1 MVEEKGGC
9 VMRTAGQ
16 KANAILLGIFSV
28 SMAAYAVIFGSA
40 FAELP
45 LNIPPWH
52 QLLLLCFHFIPMFFL
67 QLLLCRRARLRW
79 RLLIPP
85 VLLAVP
91 GFFFLMAAEWDVRG
105 WILFLFWCAA
115 PVLGCVLAWAVWA
128 AGRIVTGRRRSAP

>member
-1 MVEEKGGC
+1 
-9 VMRTAGQ
+9 MRRTDQ
-16 KANAILLGIFSV
+16 WLLGCFAVTMAVYTAAFTAAFSD
-28 SMAAYAVIFGSA
+28 
-40 FAELP
+40 LP

-52 QLLLLCFHFIPMFFL
+52 QLLLLYFHAFPMFFL

-91 GFFFLMAAEWDVRG
+91 GFFFLMAAEWDIRG

-115 PVLGCVLAWAVWA
+115 PVLGCVLAWAVWE